1 MIQDLFQYELFRFI
15 GQGLLTTLHIAVS
28 SIVLSLFFGMI
39 LGIARYS
46 GHTPISHAAAVYIEI
61 VRNIPTLLF
70 ILSIRFMTTLPPI
83 VAGITAMTIF
93 SSAII
98 AEIVR
103 GGLNSV
109 DKGQWEA
116 AKAQGFTYYQI
127 LIHII
132 LPQAFR
138 NIIPPLAS
146 QFTTIIKDTSFVW
159 AVGIEE
165 LTGKGMIIMGQYGTT
180 AQVFAIFS
188 MIALTY
194 FVLNYTLSIFARA
207 QQRKLL
213 CRSY

>member
-1 MIQDLFQYELFRFI
+1 MIQDLFQYELLRFL

-28 SIVLSLFFGMI
+28 SIVLSMLFGAI
-39 LGIARYS
+39 LGVARYS
-46 GHTPISHAAAVYIEI
+46 GHTPISHIAAVYIEL
-61 VRNIPTLLF
+61 VRNTPLLLF
-70 ILSIRFMTTLPPI
+70 ILGIRFMTTLPPI
-83 VAGITAMTIF
+83 YAGITAMTIF
-93 SSAII
+93 STAII

-116 AKAQGFTYYQI
+116 AKAQGFTYTQI
-127 LIHII
+127 LIYII
-132 LPQAFR
+132 LPQALR
-138 NIIPPLAS
+138 NTIPPLVS

-180 AQVFAIFS
+180 AQVFTIFF

-194 FVLNYTLSIFARA
+194 FVLNYALSIYARS
-207 QQRKLL
+207 QQRRLL
-213 CRSY
+213 LRSY

>member
-28 SIVLSLFFGMI
+28 SIVLSMIFGVI

-46 GHTPISHAAAVYIEI
+46 GHAPLSHIATVYIET
-61 VRNIPTLLF
+61 VRNTPLLLF
-70 ILSIRFMTTLPPI
+70 ILGIRFMTTLPPI
-83 VAGITAMTIF
+83 YAGITAMTIF
-93 SSAII
+93 STAII

-109 DKGQWEA
+109 GKGQWEA
-116 AKAQGFTYYQI
+116 ARSQGFTYSQT

-132 LPQAFR
+132 LPQALR
-138 NIIPPLAS
+138 NTIPPLVS

-180 AQVFAIFS
+180 SQVFAIFS

-194 FVLNYTLSIFARA
+194 FVINYALSIFARYQ
-207 QQRKLL
+207 QQRLL
-213 CRSY
+213 LRSY

>member
-1 MIQDLFQYELFRFI
+1 MIQELLQYELFRFI
-15 GQGLLTTLHIAVS
+15 GQGLVTTLHIAVS
-28 SIVLSLFFGMI
+28 SIVLSMFFGII

-46 GHTPISHAAAVYIEI
+46 GHTPLSHIATVYIET
-61 VRNIPTLLF
+61 VRNTPLLLF
-70 ILSIRFMTTLPPI
+70 ILGIRFMTTLPPI
-83 VAGITAMTIF
+83 YAGITAMTVF
-93 SSAII
+93 STAII

-109 DKGQWEA
+109 GKGQWEA
-116 AKAQGFTYYQI
+116 AKSQGFTYSQT
-127 LIHII
+127 LIHIV
-132 LPQAFR
+132 LPQALR
-138 NIIPPLAS
+138 NTIPPLVS

-194 FVLNYTLSIFARA
+194 FVLNYSLSIFARY
-207 QQRKLL
+207 QQRRLL
-213 CRSY
+213 YRSY